1 MKYCIKLVEIK
12 AKWEKISDIRID
24 SRLYKMILSSELGM
38 SNTSWVHAT
47 TQGGIIL

>member
-24 SRLYKMILSSELGM
+24 SGMQKMILSSVLGA
-38 SNTSWVHAT
+38 SNTSWAHAT